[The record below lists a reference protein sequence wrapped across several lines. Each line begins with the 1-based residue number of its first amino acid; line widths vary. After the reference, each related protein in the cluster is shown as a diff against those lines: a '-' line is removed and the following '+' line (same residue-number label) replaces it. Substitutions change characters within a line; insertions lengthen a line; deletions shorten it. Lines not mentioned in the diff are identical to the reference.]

1 MKETSLNTALFHI
14 IPTVIVSSATFSLFF
29 IRTTLN
35 PSFEYS
41 SFELFLYFFFS
52 NLVLWTALLSKDPSK
67 AHKNNS
73 GYLLFYMVTLTFPF
87 VLLFGSNFLTWD
99 IFVFS
104 LILLFRFAYRLR
116 YGGIPFLS
124 FIANAVLMYLL
135 INQYAIA
142 WFISVYYFLQLIES
156 LVETK
161 LQAVITLLNKKFGLL
176 FLLSY
181 YVFLVLLFRKII

>member
-1 MKETSLNTALFHI
+1 MKETALNSTLFHI
-14 IPTVIVSSATFSLFF
+14 IPTVIVSIATLSLLFV
-29 IRTTLN
+29 RTTLN

-73 GYLLFYMVTLTFPF
+73 GYVLFYMVTLTFPF

-135 INQYAIA
+135 IHQYAIA

-181 YVFLVLLFRKII
+181 YVFLVLLFRK